1 MYRNR
6 QQFAVLHA
14 SDDGGASGAQHE
26 PAGAQGG
33 EGGADPEGNEPDGA
47 QGGKAEP
54 PDDGR
59 TVNRYKHERE
69 VEKLNGEIA
78 SLKAELEKAKG
89 EQGDA
94 AKVKADLEA
103 LKSELA
109 DEKLNAKLSAAGCIN
124 AKAAKAILGDYE
136 GDVAKLKDACPYLF
150 AQAPG
155 SNVGSTGGEPA
166 PGGKASSIEEKISS
180 VFRAKR

>member
-14 SDDGGASGAQHE
+14 SDEGGASGAQHE

-33 EGGADPEGNEPDGA
+33 EGGADPEGNEPDDGS
-47 QGGKAEP
+47 KNE

-124 AKAAKAILGDYE
+124 PKAAKALLDDYE